1 MAIDPQTYNSYLTAE
16 ATAKVQGRSLV
27 EVLDYRRLLLTQERE
42 HQIRVDV
49 LTAMYKRLEQ
59 KSIGDLL
66 RVFAPD
72 AAHDVTP
79 ARTFEVF
86 KQWLETFITAVQT
99 KTLE

>member
-1 MAIDPQTYNSYLTAE
+1 MAIDPQTYNSYRVAE
-16 ATAKVQGRSLV
+16 VSAKVQGRALV
-27 EVLDYRRLLLTQERE
+27 EVLDNRRLLLTQDRE

-49 LTAMYKRLEQ
+49 LTAMYKRLDQ

-72 AAHDVTP
+72 AAHDTTP

-86 KQWLETFITAVQT
+86 KRWLETFITAVET